1 MIELHCTYRAVFFVD
16 GRKLCTGSRDNWM
29 CLWDIESAK
38 CEQRHN
44 ISRNLV
50 RITVCGFLL
59 CTQPCTKNCFKHV
72 ECPLVCTWPCKKKN
86 QMNKPF
92 NLNFLS
98 SCPAGFTFLYFPFFS
113 VQVTHV
119 CWVPGSSSV
128 VQTSEDKTIRYRK
141 ICYRNCITV
150 A

>member
-1 MIELHCTYRAVFFVD
+1 MRSFYVCCHLFKVSMELILEFPVD

-38 CEQRHN
+38 CEHRRN

-50 RITVCGFLL
+50 SLSVCFFPQCVLDHEHLGFSL
-59 CTQPCTKNCFKHV
+59 
-72 ECPLVCTWPCKKKN
+72 
-86 QMNKPF
+86 
-92 NLNFLS
+92 FL
-98 SCPAGFTFLYFPFFS
+98 FFF

-128 VQTSEDKTIRYRK
+128 VQTSEDKMIRYTNIYSCLFDCSVATTLNSDNRL
-141 ICYRNCITV
+141 IIIIIPFYGTHFDCLTV
-150 A
+150 V

>member
-1 MIELHCTYRAVFFVD
+1 MIELHWTYRAFFFVD

-50 RITVCGFLL
+50 RIIVCGFLL
-59 CTQPCTKNCFKHV
+59 CTQPCTKNCFKQ
-72 ECPLVCTWPCKKKN
+72 KKN

-98 SCPAGFTFLYFPFFS
+98 SFPAGFTFLYFPFFS

>member
-1 MIELHCTYRAVFFVD
+1 MDLFFFLSLLWFVD

-50 RITVCGFLL
+50 RIIVCAHSPGVQRIVL
-59 CTQPCTKNCFKHV
+59 KHA
-72 ECPLVCTWPCKKKN
+72 LGVCVRERIKSISHSALFSGRVRAL
-86 QMNKPF
+86 QAV
-92 NLNFLS
+92 NLQ
-98 SCPAGFTFLYFPFFS
+98 FPSFS

-128 VQTSEDKTIRYRK
+128 VQTSEDKTIRYVK
-141 ICYRNCITV
+141 T
-150 A
+150 